1 MTQRYHVVPLPDSP
15 SALDQHHL
23 AQVLAQDGQLLLPML
38 DLIENAQ
45 LAIDDLIDVMGR
57 ATIEAVLLMSA
68 AQVAGPKQQGKK
80 ADRDVAYHGSQA
92 GRVALKE
99 RQIRVIKPR
108 LRKKAAKPG
117 EAGEVEIPAYE
128 AMRKGG
134 RLADRMLEILIA
146 GVSTRRYEHVIP
158 EMAETVGVSRSEVSR
173 ETIEAGERTLKALA
187 ERDLSGLEILAI
199 WIDGI
204 QLGPYHVICAVG
216 VDAAGNKHVL
226 GLREGATE
234 NAVVAVALLED
245 LVGRGLDPK
254 RRRLFVVDGA
264 KALRSAIGTA
274 FGGDQPV
281 QRCRNHKLRN
291 VVGHLPEDQHEQAK
305 ATLRAAFK
313 LDAKEGAG
321 KLEQYA
327 SWLEREW
334 PDAAASLR
342 EGLEEMF
349 TINRLGLPSVLRR
362 CLGTTNII
370 DNGHSAAR
378 DRMRRVKNWQSG
390 SMALRWTAAAFDA
403 ASKGFRRIMGHEHLW
418 MLKAALDEPA
428 RDRSLV
434 QQAVAG

>member
-1 MTQRYHVVPLPDSP
+1 MTQRYQVVSLPDKS
-15 SALDQHHL
+15 SALDPKRL
-23 AQVLAQDGQLLLPML
+23 AQVLAQEGQLLLPML

-45 LAIDDLIDVMGR
+45 AAVDDLIDVMGR

-80 ADRDVAYHGSQA
+80 SDRDLAYHGSQA

-99 RQIRVIKPR
+99 RQLKVTKPR
-108 LRKKAAKPG
+108 LRKKAPKPD
-117 EAGEVEIPAYE
+117 ETGEVEIPAYE
-128 AMRKGG
+128 AMRKDG
-134 RLADRMLEILIA
+134 RLADRMLEILLA
-146 GVSTRRYEHVIP
+146 GVSTRRYQHVLP
-158 EMAETVGVSRSEVSR
+158 EMAETVGVSKSEVSR
-173 ETIEAGERTLKALA
+173 ETIEAGERLLKELA
-187 ERDLSGLEILAI
+187 ERDLSGLEILAL

-204 QLGPYHVICAVG
+204 QLGPYHVIGAVG
-216 VDAAGNKHVL
+216 VDAGGHKHVL

-234 NAVVAVALLED
+234 NAVVAKALLED

-254 RRRLFVVDGA
+254 RRYLFVVDGA
-264 KALRSAIGTA
+264 KALRCAIGTV
-274 FGGDQPV
+274 FGTDQPV

-313 LDAKEGAG
+313 LDAKEGTA

-327 SWLEREW
+327 SWLEHPW

-342 EGLEEMF
+342 EGIEEMF
-349 TINRLGLPSVLRR
+349 MINRLGLPSVLRR

-418 MLKAALDEPA
+418 MLKAALEEPA
-428 RDRSLV
+428 KDRSLV
-434 QQAVAG
+434 QQAAAG